1 VNQNNRKNNNKI
13 SPLCSLSLVVLF
25 LFLLIT
31 PVFAD
36 GFAKHQ
42 VSVAYVYNFAKNV
55 EWPLQGKSLFRI
67 AVYGDADPA
76 LVDAFD
82 SLKKRTRIQDLPI
95 DVFYI
100 RTLSAADEY
109 DLVYILQ
116 PNKNALNDFYVVA
129 DSKPVLLVTDDYPD
143 PSLVMINLQAKD
155 NRIKFEVNKSNI
167 INQGLKPLPELIL
180 NGGNEIDVAALY
192 REGQSSLIK
201 LQKQLASRE
210 KRLSSLEQKIL
221 QQEVL
226 NEELQKKMQLL
237 NLDIKKSSDQI
248 IQQTQLLQQQD
259 KQIERANLE
268 KTGLLTEINN
278 RTQQL
283 ESQQNMLTQVMT
295 KIEQGE
301 GRVKELDQVI
311 KNQESRLVE
320 QDHAITNLDQTVT
333 SQKRSLL
340 YSWALVFL
348 GLLLIITIW
357 FAYLTKKR
365 DNRRL
370 ANHAQ
375 DLQFAKDRLL
385 IAKRKADE
393 ASQAKSDFLSLMSH
407 ELRTPLQAIIG
418 YTEVVLEELK
428 FNDESRHLNDLTR
441 VINNSERLLK
451 LINSVLDL
459 AKMEA
464 GRMSL
469 DLTQVKLSELV
480 EDALGSIKPL
490 ADKKSLVLYTSVNDG
505 ESLPIAD
512 PEKLL
517 LIMINLLGNAVKF
530 TASGSVSLQA
540 THENGAIDISV
551 TDTGIGISA
560 NQIQLIFN
568 AFHQLDHSR
577 ARKFEGSGLGLAIT
591 KQLVDLMGGKI
602 NVQSEPGQGTEF
614 SVHIPLPIIP
624 ADKNNDEKY
633 GGKTV
638 DSYHE
643 EESIIASDNVVMIDD
658 DPAFLD
664 IMARTLRADGYGV
677 HTALDAVTGYQLL
690 KKIKPKVITLDLLLP
705 DQHGWTLFEKIKS
718 DQELKEIPVI
728 IISMVDEEKYSHT
741 NKIDDYLTKPV
752 RIETLK
758 HAVQRLV
765 PKSL

>member
-1 VNQNNRKNNNKI
+1 MNPNNRNNKNK
-13 SPLCSLSLVVLF
+13 F
-25 LFLLIT
+25 FLLSHFSIFLVFFLQTFTT
-31 PVFAD
+31 PVFAE
-36 GFAKHQ
+36 GFVRHQ

-55 EWPLQGKSLFRI
+55 EWPVQGKDHFRI
-67 AVYGDADPA
+67 AVYGDAHPV
-76 LVDAFD
+76 LVEAFD
-82 SLKKRTRIQDLPI
+82 ALKKHTRIHDLPI
-95 DVFYI
+95 DVSYI
-100 RTLSAADEY
+100 HTLKAADEY
-109 DLVYILQ
+109 QLVYILQ
-116 PNKNALNDFYVVA
+116 PTKILFDDFYAIA
-129 DSKPVLLVTDDYPD
+129 DGKPVLLVTDDYTD
-143 PSLVMINLQAKD
+143 PSMVMINLQEKD
-155 NRIKFEVNKSNI
+155 NKIKFEVNKSNI

-192 REGQSSLIK
+192 REGQSSLVK

-226 NEELQKKMQLL
+226 NEELHKKMQLL
-237 NLDIKKSSDQI
+237 NLEIQKSSDQI
-248 IQQTQLLQQQD
+248 SQQTQ
-259 KQIERANLE
+259 QIERANIE
-268 KTGLLTEINN
+268 KTGLQTEIKT

-283 ESQQNMLTQVMT
+283 DSQEKMLSRVMK

-311 KNQESRLVE
+311 KKQESRLLE
-320 QDHAITNLDQTVT
+320 QDHAITHLDQTVS
-333 SQKRSLL
+333 SQKRSLF
-340 YSWALVFL
+340 YSWALVLL
-348 GLLLIITIW
+348 GLLLVITIW
-357 FAYLTKKR
+357 FAYLIKRR

-469 DLTQVKLSELV
+469 DLTQIKLSELV

-490 ADKKSLVLYTSVNDG
+490 ADKKSLALHTSVKDG
-505 ESLPIAD
+505 DSLPIAD

-530 TASGSVSLQA
+530 TASGNVSLQA
-540 THENGAIDISV
+540 WHENNAIEISV
-551 TDTGIGISA
+551 TDTGMGISA
-560 NQIQLIFN
+560 NQVQLIFN

-602 NVQSEPGQGTEF
+602 NVQSEPGKGSVF

-624 ADKNNDEKY
+624 VDKNNEEGY
-633 GGKTV
+633 GGKTS
-638 DSYHE
+638 DAYDE
-643 EESIIASDNVVMIDD
+643 EESVITTDNIVMIDD

-664 IMARTLRADGYGV
+664 IMARTLRAEGYGV
-677 HTALDAVTGYQLL
+677 HTALDAITGYQLL

-705 DQHGWTLFEKIKS
+705 DQHGWSLFEKIKL
-718 DQELKEIPVI
+718 DQDLKEIPII

-741 NKIDDYLTKPV
+741 KQIDDYLTKPV
-752 RIETLK
+752 RLETLK

-765 PKSL
+765 PKN

>member
-1 VNQNNRKNNNKI
+1 VNLNNRNNKNKI
-13 SPLCSLSLVVLF
+13 FSHYLFPLLAF
-25 LFLLIT
+25 FLL
-31 PVFAD
+31 PLSVSAFAQ
-36 GFAKHQ
+36 GVARHQ

-55 EWPLQGKSLFRI
+55 EWPVQGKDRFRI
-67 AVYGDADPA
+67 AVHGDTSPA

-82 SLKKRTRIQDLPI
+82 ALKKHTRIQDLPI
-95 DVFYI
+95 EVFYI
-100 RTLSAADEY
+100 HSLKAVDEY
-109 DLVYILQ
+109 QLVYLLQ
-116 PNKNALNDFYVVA
+116 PNKTLLNDFYAIA
-129 DSKPVLLVTDDYPD
+129 DGKPVLLVTENYAD
-143 PSLVMINLQAKD
+143 PSLVMINLQEKD
-155 NRIKFEVNKSNI
+155 GKIKFEVNKSNI
-167 INQGLKPLPELIL
+167 INQDLKPLPELIL

-192 REGQSSLIK
+192 REGQSSLVK

-210 KRLSSLEQKIL
+210 KRLSGLEQKIL

-226 NEELQKKMQLL
+226 NEELHKKMQEL
-237 NLDIKKSSDQI
+237 NLEIQKSSNQI
-248 IQQTQLLQQQD
+248 TQQTQLIQQQD
-259 KQIERANLE
+259 QQIDRANLE
-268 KTGLLTEINN
+268 KTGLLTEIKT
-278 RTQQL
+278 RTEQL
-283 ESQQNMLTQVMT
+283 DSQQKMLSTVMK

-311 KNQESRLVE
+311 KKQESRLLE
-320 QDHAITNLDQTVT
+320 QDHAITHLDQTVT

-340 YSWALVFL
+340 YSWALVLL
-348 GLLLIITIW
+348 GLLFIITIW
-357 FAYLTKKR
+357 FAYLTKRR

-469 DLTQVKLSELV
+469 DLTQIKLSELV
-480 EDALGSIKPL
+480 EDALGSIKPQ
-490 ADKKSLVLYTSVNDG
+490 ADKKSLALHTSVKDG
-505 ESLPIAD
+505 DFLPVAD

-530 TASGSVSLQA
+530 TSSGSVSLQA
-540 THENGAIDISV
+540 WHENNAIEISV
-551 TDTGIGISA
+551 TDTGMGISA
-560 NQIQLIFN
+560 NQVQLIFN

-602 NVQSEPGQGTEF
+602 NVQSEPGKGSVF
-614 SVHIPLPIIP
+614 SVHIPLPITP
-624 ADKNNDEKY
+624 VDKNNEEGY
-633 GGKTV
+633 GGKANDT
-638 DSYHE
+638 YYE
-643 EESIIASDNVVMIDD
+643 EESIISTDNVVMIDD

-664 IMARTLRADGYGV
+664 IMARTLRAEGYGV
-677 HTALDAVTGYQLL
+677 HTALDAITGYQLL

-705 DQHGWTLFEKIKS
+705 DQHGWSLFEKIKS
-718 DQELKEIPVI
+718 DQDLKEIPVI
-728 IISMVDEEKYSHT
+728 IISMIDEEKYSHP
-741 NKIDDYLTKPV
+741 NQIDDYLTKPV
-752 RIETLK
+752 RLETLK

-765 PKSL
+765 PKN

>member
-1 VNQNNRKNNNKI
+1 MNPNVWKNNNKL
-13 SPLCSLSLVVLF
+13 SALYSFPLLVFF
-25 LFLLIT
+25 LFLIAGSS
-31 PVFAD
+31 FAD
-36 GFAKHQ
+36 GVARHQ

-55 EWPLQGKSLFRI
+55 EWPSRGRTHFRI
-67 AVYGDADPA
+67 AVYGNADPA
-76 LVDAFD
+76 LVEAFG
-82 SLKKRTRIQDLPI
+82 SLKERTRIQDLPI
-95 DVFYI
+95 QIFYI
-100 RTLSAADEY
+100 PTLKSVDEY
-109 DLVYILQ
+109 DLVYMLQ
-116 PNKNALNDFYVVA
+116 SNKELLDDFYAVA
-129 DSKPVLLVTDDYPD
+129 DGEPVLLVTEEYVD
-143 PSLVMINLQAKD
+143 PALVMINLQEKD
-155 NRIKFEVNKSNI
+155 NKIKFEVNKSNI

-210 KRLSSLEQKIL
+210 KRLSSLEKKIL
-221 QQEVL
+221 QQEML

-237 NLDIKKSSDQI
+237 NHEIQKSSDQI
-248 IQQTQLLQQQD
+248 SQQTQLIQQQD
-259 KQIERANLE
+259 KQIARASHE
-268 KTGLLTEINN
+268 KAGLLTEIKT
-278 RTQQL
+278 RTEQL
-283 ESQQNMLTQVMT
+283 DSQQQMLSEVIK

-301 GRVKELDQVI
+301 GRVKALDQVI
-311 KNQESRLVE
+311 KNQESRLLE
-320 QDHAITNLDQTVT
+320 QDHAITHLDQTVT
-333 SQKRSLL
+333 NQKRSLF
-340 YSWALVFL
+340 YSWALAFL
-348 GLLLIITIW
+348 GLLLVTTIW
-357 FAYLTKKR
+357 FAYLIKRR

-393 ASQAKSDFLSLMSH
+393 ASKAKSDFLSLMSH

-428 FNDESRHLNDLTR
+428 LNDESRHLNDLTR

-480 EDALGSIKPL
+480 DDALGSIKPL
-490 ADKKSLVLYTSVNDG
+490 ADKKSLALHTTVNDG
-505 ESLPIAD
+505 DFLPIAD

-530 TASGSVSLQA
+530 TASGSVSLHA
-540 THENGAIDISV
+540 THEKSAINIRV
-551 TDTGIGISA
+551 VDTGIGISA
-560 NQIQLIFN
+560 DQIQLVFN
-568 AFHQLDHSR
+568 AFHQSDHTR

-591 KQLVDLMGGKI
+591 KQLVDLMGGQI
-602 NVQSEPGQGTEF
+602 DVQSESGQGTVF
-614 SVHIPLPIIP
+614 SVHIPLPITP
-624 ADKNNDEKY
+624 VDKNDEEKY
-633 GGKTV
+633 GGKTL
-638 DSYHE
+638 DAYYE
-643 EESIIASDNVVMIDD
+643 EESIVCSDNVVMIDD

-677 HTALDAVTGYQLL
+677 HTALDAITGYQLL
-690 KKIKPKVITLDLLLP
+690 KKIKPRVITLDLLLP

-718 DQELKEIPVI
+718 DQELKEIPII

-741 NKIDDYLTKPV
+741 NQIEGYLTKPV
-752 RIETLK
+752 RLETLK

-765 PKSL
+765 PKS

>member
-1 VNQNNRKNNNKI
+1 MNSNVWKNNNKL
-13 SPLCSLSLVVLF
+13 SALYNFPLLVFF
-25 LFLLIT
+25 LFL
-31 PVFAD
+31 VAASSFAD
-36 GFAKHQ
+36 GVARHQ

-55 EWPLQGKSLFRI
+55 EWPALGKKQFRI
-67 AVYGDADPA
+67 AVYGNADPA

-82 SLKKRTRIQDLPI
+82 SLKQRTRIQDLPI
-95 DVFYI
+95 EVFYI
-100 RTLSAADEY
+100 PTLKAVDEY
-109 DLVYILQ
+109 DLVYMLQ
-116 PNKNALNDFYVVA
+116 SNKGLLDDFYAVA
-129 DSKPVLLVTDDYPD
+129 DSKPVLLVTEGYTD
-143 PSLVMINLQAKD
+143 PALVMINLQAID
-155 NRIKFEVNKSNI
+155 NKIKFEVNKSNI

-210 KRLSSLEQKIL
+210 KRLSNLEQKIL
-221 QQEVL
+221 QQEML

-237 NLDIKKSSDQI
+237 NHEIQKSSDQI
-248 IQQTQLLQQQD
+248 NLQTQVIQQQD
-259 KQIERANLE
+259 KQIERASHE
-268 KTGLLTEINN
+268 KTGLLTEIKT
-278 RTQQL
+278 RTEQL
-283 ESQQNMLTQVMT
+283 DSQQHMLSEVMK

-301 GRVKELDQVI
+301 GRVKALDQVI
-311 KNQESRLVE
+311 KNQESRLLE

-333 SQKRSLL
+333 NQKRSLF
-340 YSWALVFL
+340 YSWALVLL

-357 FAYLTKKR
+357 FAYLIKRR

-393 ASQAKSDFLSLMSH
+393 ASKAKSDFLSLMSH

-480 EDALGSIKPL
+480 DDALGSIKPL
-490 ADKKSLVLYTSVNDG
+490 ADKKSLTLDASVNDG
-505 ESLPIAD
+505 DFLPIAD

-530 TASGSVSLQA
+530 TASGSVSLHA
-540 THENGAIDISV
+540 KHENSAISISV
-551 TDTGIGISA
+551 TDTGIGISDD
-560 NQIQLIFN
+560 QIQLIFN
-568 AFHQLDHSR
+568 AFHQSDHTR

-591 KQLVDLMGGKI
+591 KQLVDLMGGQI
-602 NVQSEPGQGTEF
+602 DVQSTPGQGTVF
-614 SVHIPLPIIP
+614 SVNIPLPIKP
-624 ADKNNDEKY
+624 VDKNDEEKY
-633 GGKTV
+633 GGKTI
-638 DSYHE
+638 DSYYE
-643 EESIIASDNVVMIDD
+643 EESIISSDNVVMIDD

-677 HTALDAVTGYQLL
+677 HTALDAISGYQLL
-690 KKIKPKVITLDLLLP
+690 KKIKPDVITLDLLLP

-718 DQELKEIPVI
+718 DQELKEIPII

-741 NKIDDYLTKPV
+741 NQIEGYLTKPV
-752 RIETLK
+752 RLETLK

-765 PKSL
+765 PKS